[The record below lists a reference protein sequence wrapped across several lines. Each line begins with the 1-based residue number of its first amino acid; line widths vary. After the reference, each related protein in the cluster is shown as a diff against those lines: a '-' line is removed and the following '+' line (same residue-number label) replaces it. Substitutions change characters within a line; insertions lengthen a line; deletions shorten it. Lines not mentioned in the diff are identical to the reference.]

1 VDWRE
6 FTEEYNGSFTIHLP
20 CLAPITAFS
29 FAFSLEA
36 TWGRVGTHLQV
47 EVTRDGDLVSWAQ
60 VGREFPVALG
70 PDGKHLWVVGDH
82 LVEQAKP
89 GDLVTLFT
97 GRGIVRRSLCLC
109 LDHSE

>member
-1 VDWRE
+1 M
-6 FTEEYNGSFTIHLP
+6 
-20 CLAPITAFS
+20 
-29 FAFSLEA
+29 
-36 TWGRVGTHLQV
+36 
-47 EVTRDGDLVSWAQ
+47 
-60 VGREFPVALG
+60 ALG

-97 GRGIVRRSLCLC
+97 GRYCAHLKIKNKSDDLLLHRGIVRSSLCLC